1 MASNQPLVPVLLL
14 KTKST
19 PGDSYEDIFSSTK
32 LAGHPGFQPIFVPV
46 LQHQF
51 LGDGMRQVRDLLGSR
66 KIGNAPDC
74 AYGGLIFTSQRAVEA
89 FATLVQDDK
98 GKGEQGWPHLEDVP
112 VYSVGPATTRALKSV
127 SQSPPLQIFGEHTG
141 NGEALALFIQE
152 HYTSW
157 YSGRAT
163 LPPLLFLV
171 GEQRR
176 DIIPKTLM
184 NPSLPANRRIEVTE
198 TVIYGT
204 GVMESFPRDF
214 ADVLRES
221 EGIERW
227 VVVFSPT
234 GCDSMLR
241 GLGLL
246 TNADAQQETPT
257 TTKHEAAPKTYIAT
271 IGPTTRDH
279 LKNNFGYE
287 PDVCAEKPSPE
298 GVLAGITGFDGRSR

>member
-1 MASNQPLVPVLLL
+1 MTACQPKIPVLLL
-14 KTKST
+14 KTKSA
-19 PGDSYEDIFSSTK
+19 PGDSYQDIFSGK
-32 LAGHPGFQPIFVPV
+32 QPDGHPGFEPHFVPV

-51 LGDGMRQVRDLLGSR
+51 LDDGMLQVGGLLQSRQ
-66 KIGNAPDC
+66 IGTGKEC
-74 AYGGLIFTSQRAVEA
+74 KYGGLIFTSQRAVEA
-89 FATLVQDDK
+89 FAKLVEDGKAKDEDD
-98 GKGEQGWPHLEDVP
+98 WPHLSNVP
-112 VYSVGPATTRALKSV
+112 VYSVGPSTTRALKAV
-127 SQSPPLQIFGEHTG
+127 SQHPSLQIFGEHTG

-184 NPSLPANRRIEVTE
+184 NPSLAADKRIEVTE
-198 TVIYGT
+198 TIVYGT
-204 GVMESFPRDF
+204 GVMETFPADF
-214 ADVLRES
+214 ATILS
-221 EGIERW
+221 KTGGTERW

-246 TNADAQQETPT
+246 DDNNRVLAER
-257 TTKHEAAPKTYIAT
+257 KHVQPDNGPQTYIAT
-271 IGPTTRDH
+271 IGPTTRDF
-279 LKNNFGYE
+279 LQTEFGYV
-287 PDVCAEKPSPE
+287 PDVCAAKPSPE
-298 GVLAGITGFDGRSR
+298 GVLSGIVEFDSRQ